1 MIIHSPIRVTDK
13 KFTEYTAK
21 INFLKS
27 DRTLVFRID
36 SCYDHMLTDL
46 SDPFL
51 IALLLPAM
59 GNKEDIEV
67 RGKISERLLKNMQ
80 STVQDILCMLIPGL
94 RKVSITAT
102 EVITG
107 SPVKSKNVL
116 SAVSGGVDSFV
127 TFEDYYLKPK
137 TSTKITH
144 FLLNNMCDIYD
155 KKPQVIDNV
164 KKLLNKYNVPLIQ
177 TWSNLHIFAR
187 WDTILDRRGKY
198 GRQFTID
205 ETHPMENSAIA
216 HLLGGKPNTFLYS
229 SSVGGNT
236 RGTEFVIVDENGKS
250 KTVSKFNHK
259 QLTLKNRA
267 NFNRIFKESG
277 KFSNTNFLFPTTDTG
292 GDPGNDI
299 MACEPTLLPLLSTPQ
314 VKCESVGTEY
324 TRPEKTIKVADLKDA
339 HNHLDVCNRPPTL
352 KYVNCGI
359 CRKCTRVLLMLELI
373 NKKNYFK
380 SNTFDLEAWDQIK
393 SAYIQELPDRYSCHD
408 DVETCW
414 WIQEN
419 AKELFEVKREQ
430 QPQFPTL
437 GLL

>member
-21 INFLKS
+21 INFLKR
-27 DRTLVFRID
+27 DGTLVFRID
-36 SCYDHMLTDL
+36 SRYDHMLTDL

-59 GNKEDIEV
+59 RNEKGIEV
-67 RGKISERLLKNMQ
+67 RGKVSERLLKNMQ

-94 RKVSITAT
+94 RKIPITAT

-164 KKLLNKYNVPLIQ
+164 KKLLNKYNAPLIQ
-177 TWSNLHIFAR
+177 TWSNSHIFAR
-187 WDTILDRRGKY
+187 WSWFGADHD
-198 GRQFTID
+198 RQFTID

-216 HLLGGKPNTFLYS
+216 HLLGGEPNTFLYS
-229 SSVGGNT
+229 SSSGSYT
-236 RGTEFVIVDENGKS
+236 RGTEFTVMDENGKS
-250 KTVSKFNHK
+250 TTVSKFNHK
-259 QLTLKNRA
+259 QLTLKNKS
-267 NFNRIFKESG
+267 NFNRIFKEVG
-277 KFSNTNFLFPTTDTG
+277 KYSNTNFIWTDVVG
-292 GDPGNDI
+292 SYNSPCI
-299 MACEPTLLPLLSTPQ
+299 AEPTLLPLLSTPQ

-324 TRPEKTIKVADLKDA
+324 TRPEKTIKVANLKDA
-339 HNHLDVCNRPPTL
+339 HNHLAVCNRPPTL

-373 NKKNYFK
+373 NKKNHFK
-380 SNTFDLEAWDQIK
+380 SNTFDLEAWDQIR
-393 SAYIQELPDRYSCHD
+393 SAYIQELPNRYSCHD

-419 AKELFEVKREQ
+419 AKELFEVKRGQ

>member
-94 RKVSITAT
+94 RKIPITAT

-164 KKLLNKYNVPLIQ
+164 KKLLNKYNAPLIQ
-177 TWSNLHIFAR
+177 TWSNSHIFCR
-187 WDTILDRRGKY
+187 WSWFGADHD
-198 GRQFTID
+198 RQFTID

-216 HLLGGKPNTFLYS
+216 HLLGGEPNTFLYS
-229 SSVGGNT
+229 SSSGSCT
-236 RGTEFVIVDENGKS
+236 RGTEFTVMDENGKS
-250 KTVSKFNHK
+250 TTVSKFNHK
-259 QLTLKNRA
+259 QLTLKNKS
-267 NFNRIFKESG
+267 NFNRIFKEVG
-277 KFSNTNFLFPTTDTG
+277 KYSNTNFIWTDVVG
-292 GDPGNDI
+292 SYNSPCI
-299 MACEPTLLPLLSTPQ
+299 AEPTLLPLLSTPQ

-324 TRPEKTIKVADLKDA
+324 TRPEKTIKVANLKDA
-339 HNHLDVCNRPPTL
+339 HNHLAVCNRPPTL

-373 NKKNYFK
+373 NKKNHFK
-380 SNTFDLEAWDQIK
+380 SNTFDLEAWDQIR
-393 SAYIQELPDRYSCHD
+393 SAYIQELPNRYSCHD

-419 AKELFEVKREQ
+419 AKELFEVKRGQ